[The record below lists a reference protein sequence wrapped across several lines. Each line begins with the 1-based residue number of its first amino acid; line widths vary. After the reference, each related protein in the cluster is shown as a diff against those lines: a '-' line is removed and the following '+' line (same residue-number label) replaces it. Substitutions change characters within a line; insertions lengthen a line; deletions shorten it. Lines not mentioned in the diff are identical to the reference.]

1 MVGGLMS
8 EYTHTVVHE
17 AGHVVAVDMYAPG
30 AHPDVE
36 IYGARRGRTEY
47 DTQEDPEVRA
57 KIAMA
62 GIVATKLI
70 LQQPRVIT
78 QEFMIE
84 LGAGEDLGVV
94 QEFLA
99 DTYLTFEEFASEVE
113 IEVITQLER
122 VEAVVAAIRKHKG
135 KLTIEQVEAVLG

>member
-1 MVGGLMS
+1 MT

-17 AGHVVAVDMYAPG
+17 AGHVVGVNMYAPG

-36 IYGARRGRTEY
+36 IYGSRRGRTEY

-57 KIAMA
+57 KIAMT
-62 GIVATKLI
+62 GILATKLI
-70 LQQPRVIT
+70 LQQPRIIT
-78 QEFMIE
+78 EEFMVE
-84 LGAGEDLGVV
+84 WGAGEDLGVV

-99 DTYLTFEEFASEVE
+99 DTYVTFEEFAAETE
-113 IEVITQLER
+113 IELITQLDL

-135 KLTIEQVEAVLG
+135 KLTIAQVEEVLG

>member
-1 MVGGLMS
+1 
-8 EYTHTVVHE
+8 
-17 AGHVVAVDMYAPG
+17 MYAPG
-30 AHPDVE
+30 AEPDVE

-47 DTQEDPEVRA
+47 NTQEDPEVRA

-70 LQQPRVIT
+70 LQQPRIIT
-78 QEFMIE
+78 EEFMVE

-99 DTYLTFEEFASEVE
+99 DTYVTFAEFADEVE
-113 IEVITQLER
+113 IEIITQLDR
-122 VEAVVAAIRKHKG
+122 VEAIVAAIRAHEG
-135 KLTIEQVEAVLG
+135 KLTTEQVAEVLG

>member
-1 MVGGLMS
+1 MS

-17 AGHVVAVDMYAPG
+17 AGHVVSIDMYAPG

-36 IYGARRGRTEY
+36 IFGARRGITEY

-78 QEFMIE
+78 QEFMVE

-99 DTYLTFEEFASEVE
+99 DTYLTFAEFADEVE
-113 IEVITQLER
+113 IELITQLDK
-122 VEAVVAAIRKHKG
+122 VEAVVTAIRKHKG
-135 KLTIEQVEAVLG
+135 KLTIEQVEAVLH

>member
-1 MVGGLMS
+1 MS

-17 AGHVVAVDMYAPG
+17 AGHVVAVEMYAPG

-36 IYGARRGRTEY
+36 VYGSRRGRTEY

-70 LQQPRVIT
+70 LQQPRIIT
-78 QEFMIE
+78 KEFMVE
-84 LGAGEDLGVV
+84 FGAGEDLEVV
-94 QEFLA
+94 DEWLV
-99 DTYLTFEEFASEVE
+99 DTDVTFDEFASEVE
-113 IEVITQLER
+113 IELITQLGM
-122 VEAVVAAIRKHKG
+122 VEAIVAAIRAKRG
-135 KLTIEQVEAVLG
+135 KLTVEQVEQVLH